1 VAPDPRVRSDVQAG
15 AGRTPAGR
23 ATMQM
28 PRAFVLLGDLLQ
40 AGLFRISDRFVRRWG
55 PQTAETFTVQGMSPP
70 GRVDSVRWHVDLAAR
85 TVALSSGAEPGG
97 GTGNA
102 AGHAASWQIIGSA
115 DAWERVIGG
124 RTNLSVALRHRELR
138 YCDTGDPGHVSVA
151 RIGMLADLLGIASW
165 CSTATAEKAQAE
177 SAA

>member
-1 VAPDPRVRSDVQAG
+1 VG
-15 AGRTPAGR
+15 AGRIPAGR
-23 ATMQM
+23 ATTRM

-40 AGLFRISDRFVRRWG
+40 TGLFKISDRFVRRWG
-55 PQTAETFTVQGMSPP
+55 PQAAETFLVQGMSPT
-70 GRVDSVRWHVDLAAR
+70 GQVDSVRWHVDLAAR
-85 TVALSSGAEPGG
+85 TVALSSGPEPGG
-97 GTGNA
+97 GTGDG
-102 AGHAASWQIIGSA
+102 AGHAASWQILGSA

-138 YCDTGDPGHVSVA
+138 YCDTGDPGQVSVA

-165 CSTATAEKAQAE
+165 RSTAAAGKSHAV